1 MKERMNA
8 IETTKV
14 RLKMMDYEMTFK
26 AEDYMIETK
35 KKDWLKSI
43 AGRNNNNIEIEKL
56 KSETQR
62 KKK

>member
-1 MKERMNA
+1 MNKLIQSERKNYA

-35 KKDWLKSI
+35 KKID
-43 AGRNNNNIEIEKL
+43 
-56 KSETQR
+56 
-62 KKK
+62 